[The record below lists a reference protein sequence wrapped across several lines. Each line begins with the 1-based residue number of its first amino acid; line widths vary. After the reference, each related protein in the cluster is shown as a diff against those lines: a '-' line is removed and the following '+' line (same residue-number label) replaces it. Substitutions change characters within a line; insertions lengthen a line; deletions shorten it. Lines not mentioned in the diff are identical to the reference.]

1 MSCVIRP
8 KNFDFHSS
16 IFTFFLHAR
25 QLKECY
31 QDFYDSVTI
40 SALSHD
46 PIRLN
51 QLDWVALTLSMNE
64 QEQNNAIYILI
75 RFKDFAILE
84 ICICVRIMLLRAHCG
99 WMEKLNLSHRLV
111 FFANF
116 AKRLDF
122 TLYNDVP
129 FRLRHHQK
137 TIVRHFS
144 ADSNAVFRCYDGAIK
159 THKTRT
165 AACNPQSIHRDVDWR
180 KEDKF
185 HVFARDTDRKKV
197 DSDAIKYSRW
207 FTLYSQLGAHVVEC
221 LWMFWQNLS
230 RSSSKCGNFSL
241 SLARCDWIKRRAF
254 NIDKY
259 RKCASERYS
268 VK

>member
-16 IFTFFLHAR
+16 IFTFFIHAR

-40 SALSHD
+40 LALLHD

-99 WMEKLNLSHRLV
+99 RMEKLNLSHRL
-111 FFANF
+111 AYLLILR
-116 AKRLDF
+116 KDWISLYIMMSRLDWE
-122 TLYNDVP
+122 
-129 FRLRHHQK
+129 HHQK

-185 HVFARDTDRKKV
+185 HVFARDTDRKK
-197 DSDAIKYSRW
+197 SRQRCDQIFSLIHFIFSAW
-207 FTLYSQLGAHVVEC
+207 RARCRVSLNVLT
-221 LWMFWQNLS
+221 
-230 RSSSKCGNFSL
+230 KSL
-241 SLARCDWIKRRAF
+241 SLLIQVWQFLTLACTMRLNKTTRIQHW
-254 NIDKY
+254 
-259 RKCASERYS
+259 
-268 VK
+268 